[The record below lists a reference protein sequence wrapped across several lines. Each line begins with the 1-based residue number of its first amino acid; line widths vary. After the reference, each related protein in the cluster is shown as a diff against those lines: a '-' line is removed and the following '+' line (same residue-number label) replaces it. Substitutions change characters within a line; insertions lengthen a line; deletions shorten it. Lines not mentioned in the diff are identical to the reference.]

1 MCHCGLTA
9 QLLCPC
15 VCVCLRAGRGRDVGG
30 QTVNALLLLEL
41 LLELLEP
48 LLLLL
53 WGRVVDEMR
62 RQ

>member
-9 QLLCPC
+9 LLLCPC

-30 QTVNALLLLEL
+30 QTVNALLLEL
-41 LLELLEP
+41 

>member
-1 MCHCGLTA
+1 M
-9 QLLCPC
+9 
-15 VCVCLRAGRGRDVGG
+15 GG
-30 QTVNALLLLEL
+30 QTVNALLLE
-41 LLELLEP
+41 LLEL